1 MSSKKI
7 LNPATNRF
15 VNYGSQKYYRL
26 VNEGVIKL
34 PVEVIPDVK
43 TDNINYEKI
52 QVKPDDINY
61 EKIQVKPVKQLLAEE
76 LTTIVKE
83 NKKEFQKEL
92 TQKETDAL
100 LRRLLY
106 EKLCISKKGK
116 SKKEEKPKKKK
127 KKYKIKTPPPSS
139 ESESESES
147 SD

>member
-1 MSSKKI
+1 MNSKKI

-26 VNEGVIKL
+26 VNEGVIK
-34 PVEVIPDVK
+34 PVDEKAEANAEATLTIIP
-43 TDNINYEKI
+43 E
-52 QVKPDDINY
+52 VKPEPI
-61 EKIQVKPVKQLLAEE
+61 VAPPVKQLLAEE

-116 SKKEEKPKKKK
+116 SKKKEKPKKKK

-139 ESESESES
+139 ESESESDS

>member
-1 MSSKKI
+1 MNSKKI

-34 PVEVIPDVK
+34 PVEAIPEVK
-43 TDNINYEKI
+43 TE
-52 QVKPDDINY
+52 VKPEPI
-61 EKIQVKPVKQLLAEE
+61 VAPPVKQLLAEE

-83 NKKEFQKEL
+83 NKPLFQKEL

-106 EKLCISKKGK
+106 EKLCIK
-116 SKKEEKPKKKK
+116 KKEKKPKEKPKKK
-127 KKYKIKTPPPSS
+127 KKYKIKTPPQSS
-139 ESESESES
+139 ESESDSES